1 MGTNQPHGQSLM
13 IDTLEAGL
21 KHNASIE
28 ERSPGMK
35 SLKSGAK
42 SLEKNGIIEEE
53 DDADMFDMDG
63 NPIKKSQLGANG
75 LPSVMS
81 GQGLR
86 SDQTLPNQL
95 GEQYGSEY
103 AQSNQPLSPSLKSL
117 IKGKQHQAPESIR
130 DQLKDAERLNQRKVK
145 GASSIK
151 GAIRSAAT
159 RD

>member
-1 MGTNQPHGQSLM
+1 M

-21 KHNASIE
+21 KHNTSIE
-28 ERSPGMK
+28 QQSPGMK
-35 SLKSGAK
+35 SMRSGGLR
-42 SLEKNGIIEEE
+42 SNRNGVIEEE

-63 NPIKKSQLGANG
+63 NPIKKDALGANG

-117 IKGKQHQAPESIR
+117 MKGKQHQAPESI
-130 DQLKDAERLNQRKVK
+130 KE
-145 GASSIK
+145 
-151 GAIRSAAT
+151 
-159 RD
+159 

>member
-1 MGTNQPHGQSLM
+1 M

-21 KHNASIE
+21 KHNTSIE

-35 SLKSGAK
+35 SLKSGHK

-63 NPIKKSQLGANG
+63 NPIKTSQIGANG

-117 IKGKQHQAPESIR
+117 MKGKQHQGPETIR
-130 DQLKDAERLNQRKVK
+130 DQLKESEKINQRKVK

-151 GAIRSAAT
+151 GMIRSAAT

>member
-1 MGTNQPHGQSLM
+1 M

-21 KHNASIE
+21 KHNTSLE
-28 ERSPGMK
+28 QQSPGMK
-35 SLKSGAK
+35 SLRSGGNR
-42 SLEKNGIIEEE
+42 SLNKDGIPEEE
-53 DDADMFDMDG
+53 DDPDMLDMDG

-117 IKGKQHQAPESIR
+117 MKGKQHQAPESTR
-130 DQLKDAERLNQRKVK
+130 DQLKESERQNQRKVK
-145 GASSIK
+145 GASTIK
-151 GAIRSAAT
+151 NLIRSAAT